1 MRSRHRQN
9 EDEAGEEVRRA
20 TVDVTSRILAAIPHQ
35 HSLQVRL
42 QHNQGTRSA
51 NQGSGAARA
60 ADAANTDFSQIKTH
74 QQQLT

>member
-9 EDEAGEEVRRA
+9 EDEAEEEVRRA
-20 TVDVTSRILAAIPHQ
+20 TVDVTSLILAAIPHQ
-35 HSLQVRL
+35 HSLQ
-42 QHNQGTRSA
+42 HNQGPRSA

>member
-20 TVDVTSRILAAIPHQ
+20 TVDVILAAIPHQ
-35 HSLQVRL
+35 HSLQVPL